1 MRHQRG
7 FGYIEALVAVV
18 LLAVALVPALEA
30 LGQITGTAPP
40 ADRDDDLW
48 MAVSNKLN
56 QVSGSRF
63 DDLDFVA
70 TYIQSPTTPST
81 TYSDPA
87 DTVPSVQVYVSRY
100 DGDNADGD
108 NNGFTGTDA
117 DLIWIRAAIIGTPVE
132 MTTLVTR

>member
-1 MRHQRG
+1 MHNQRG

-18 LLAVALVPALEA
+18 LLAVALVPALDA
-30 LGQITGTAPP
+30 LGNITRTAPP
-40 ADRDDDLW
+40 ADGDDDLW

-70 TYIQSPTTPST
+70 TYLDSPTTPST
-81 TYSDPA
+81 TYSDPS
-87 DTVPSVQVYVSRY
+87 DSVPPVQVYVSRY

-108 NNGFTGTDA
+108 NNAFTGTDA
-117 DLIWIRAAIIGTPVE
+117 DLIWVRAAINGTPVE